1 MKKKIFAIGAGGS
14 GMSGLIRLLKSQ
26 GHIVLGS
33 DQSRSEKVE
42 ALRKEGISIYSEH
55 QAKNITPDIHEVI
68 YSQAIP
74 ETNPELQQALKLG
87 IEVLSY
93 PEALGKYTSD
103 KRRVCIAGTHG
114 KTTTTAM
121 IAACLIVGGKDPTVV
136 VGADVKELDGKNERL
151 GRSELAVLE
160 TCEYKKSFLDIPP
173 DILVI
178 TNIDFDHIDYYKNQK
193 NYDDAFVE
201 YMNMVPKDGA
211 IFYMRDDMRMK
222 RLLMKVKGTIIK
234 PISMEP
240 LVKLSIPGEHNRR
253 NASLAYNV
261 ARYLKVSDNNA
272 KEALSEFS
280 GTKRRLEYK
289 GTVKTGNKET
299 KVYDDYGHHPT
310 EIKATLSALRELYP
324 TEKILTIFQPHQ
336 FSRTTAFL
344 KEFTRAFTQTDAVI
358 IPNIYE
364 ARDTTADK
372 DAMSLEK
379 LVAEIGKHHEN
390 VTAGNSIQ
398 ETIDTTKKL
407 LGQYDVV
414 ITMGAGDVFKVA
426 NALVDE

>member
-1 MKKKIFAIGAGGS
+1 MKKHIFAIGAGGS
-14 GMSGLIRLLKSQ
+14 GMSGLIRLLKSE

-42 ALRKEGISIYSEH
+42 TLRKEGISIYSEH

-74 ETNPELQQALKLG
+74 ETNPEVQQAHKLG
-87 IEVLSY
+87 IPTLSY

-136 VGADVKELDGKNERL
+136 VGADVKELGGKNERL

-173 DILVI
+173 DVLVI

-193 NYDDAFVE
+193 NYDDAFVK
-201 YMNMVPKDGA
+201 YMNMVPRNGA
-211 IFYMRDDMRMK
+211 IFYMRDDVRTK
-222 RLLMKVKGTIIK
+222 HLLMKVKGTIIK
-234 PISMEP
+234 PIGIEP

-261 ARYLKVSDNNA
+261 ARYLKVSDNEA
-272 KEALSEFS
+272 KTALREFS

-289 GTVKTGNKET
+289 GTVTTGNKET
-299 KVYDDYGHHPT
+299 KIYDDYGHHPT
-310 EIKATLSALRELYP
+310 EIRATLSALRELYP

-336 FSRTTAFL
+336 FSRTTAFIE
-344 KEFTRAFTQTDAVI
+344 EFTHAFTQTDAVI

-364 ARDTTADK
+364 ARDTAADK
-372 DAMSLEK
+372 DVMSLEK
-379 LVAEIGKHHEN
+379 LVAKISKHHPQVSPGE
-390 VTAGNSIQ
+390 SIEKTIKHAQ
-398 ETIDTTKKL
+398 EIAKN
-407 LGQYDVV
+407 YDVI
-414 ITMGAGDVFKVA
+414 ITMGAGDVYKVA
-426 NALVDE
+426 HALVD

>member
-1 MKKKIFAIGAGGS
+1 
-14 GMSGLIRLLKSQ
+14 MSGLIRLLKSQ

-42 ALRKEGISIYSEH
+42 ALRKEGMSIYSEH
-55 QAKNITPDIHEVI
+55 QTKNITPDIHEVI

-74 ETNPELQQALKLG
+74 ETNPELQQARKLG

-121 IAACLIVGGKDPTVV
+121 IAACLIIGGKDPTVV
-136 VGADVKELDGKNERL
+136 VGADVKELDDKNERL

-173 DILVI
+173 DVLVI

-193 NYDDAFVE
+193 NYDDAFVQ

-211 IFYMRDDMRMK
+211 IFYMRDDLRTK
-222 RLLMKVKGTIIK
+222 RLLMKIKGTIIK

-261 ARYLKVSDNNA
+261 ARYLKVSDNDA
-272 KEALSEFS
+272 KEALNEFS

-289 GTVKTGNKET
+289 GTARTGNKET
-299 KVYDDYGHHPT
+299 KIYDDYGHHPV

-344 KEFTRAFTQTDAVI
+344 KEFTTAFAQTDAVI

-364 ARDTTADK
+364 ARDTAADK
-372 DAMSLEK
+372 DVMSLEK
-379 LVAEIGKHHEN
+379 LVAEIGKHHPQVSSGES
-390 VTAGNSIQ
+390 VEKTMKHVQ
-398 ETIDTTKKL
+398 EIAKN
-407 LGQYDVV
+407 YDVV
-414 ITMGAGDVFKVA
+414 ITMGAGDVYKVA
-426 NALVDE
+426 DALV